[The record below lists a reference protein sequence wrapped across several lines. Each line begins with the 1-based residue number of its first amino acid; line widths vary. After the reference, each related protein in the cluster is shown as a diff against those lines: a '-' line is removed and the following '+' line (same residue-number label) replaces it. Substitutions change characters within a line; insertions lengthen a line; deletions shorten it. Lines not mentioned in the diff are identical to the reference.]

1 MYTLLCCPQKDE
13 RFQYLT
19 TQGGML
25 APTGQSMYTT
35 LVSLYTDP
43 DLYYNTMSID
53 LQFDHVIKIPITY
66 LVEGVPLWFSPDIKK
81 NGFDAG
87 FLFTDLKVE
96 FQANLFKNRFQVK
109 VINKGT
115 RVYRITINR
124 LKTYN
129 PDLKPTACANQPL
142 TARFEMHP
150 KLLEINPNS
159 EAELEIL
166 ISGYEEGTFY
176 CDFMLTITDT
186 TYPQRKQVIKVPVK
200 ATFAECQ
207 LSWHASPMIINY
219 KPCEPLK
226 ERTYF
231 RTAHLINC
239 NNMKIEH
246 VYLEAA
252 GPFRIKAMYEHCFEK
267 HLVISLDKLECRE
280 IYILLNKAMVK
291 NLSCNYVEGRIAV
304 FAEGKMQK
312 HLTINVIVFRPDL
325 NIITSGSELVLFDRG
340 HPYSHTIEIGND
352 GCATAMYKWKRIDVR
367 ETFIGADDSAD
378 LVAEVLSEI
387 LRMLEY
393 NFTCDEEPNM
403 TLRYHKCRCQFRRE
417 TEVGSLI
424 FDILDEIINELD
436 LSQRR
441 FLIRMDNVDPLHDD
455 SEAHSSSS
463 FVQYTIDYILDQLNL
478 ESSQQLSGPS
488 SDYCFSDR
496 FIYFYEKSGTLHE
509 WNVNK
514 CELHLPHVRR
524 SHEMKSVFSLE
535 VVGQRSR
542 TLTVT
547 LVNLL
552 HKIKFLKD
560 NIYLNI
566 RVSTSVKRDSSHLL
580 VSLCSPGTRPTMPR
594 SI

>member
-1 MYTLLCCPQKDE
+1 
-13 RFQYLT
+13 
-19 TQGGML
+19 ML

-43 DLYYNTMSID
+43 DLYYNTMYID
-53 LQFDHVIKIPITY
+53 LQFDHVMKIPITY
-66 LVEGVPLWFSPDIKK
+66 LVEGVPLWFEPDIKK

-87 FLFTDLKVE
+87 FLFTDLKDE

-109 VINKGT
+109 VFNKGT

-159 EAELEIL
+159 ETELEIL

-176 CDFMLTITDT
+176 CDFMMTITDT

-207 LSWHASPMIINY
+207 LSWNANPMIINY
-219 KPCEPLK
+219 KPCEPLE
-226 ERTYF
+226 ERTYI
-231 RTAHLINC
+231 RTAYLINC
-239 NNMKIEH
+239 NNMRIEH

-267 HLVISLDKLECRE
+267 HLITSMDGLEWRE

-291 NLSCNYVEGRIAV
+291 HLSCNTVEGRIAV
-304 FAEGKMQK
+304 FAEGKLQK
-312 HLTINVIVFRPDL
+312 YLTIDVRVWRPDIVINNL
-325 NIITSGSELVLFDRG
+325 TTTKSGDELLLFDQG
-340 HPYSHTIEIGND
+340 EPYNHSIEIENR
-352 GCATAMYKWKRIDVR
+352 GCVKTMYKWKRIDVC
-367 ETFIGADDSAD
+367 ETFIGPDDSAD
-378 LVAEVLSEI
+378 LVSEVLSEI

-403 TLRYHKCRCQFRRE
+403 TLRYHKCRCQFRRV

-424 FDILDEIINELD
+424 FDIIDEIINELD

-478 ESSQQLSGPS
+478 EPSQQLSGPS
-488 SDYCFSDR
+488 SELCFSDR
-496 FIYFYEKSGTLHE
+496 FMYFYEKTGTLDE
-509 WNVNK
+509 FDCTR
-514 CELHLPHVRR
+514 CELHVPHVRR

-535 VVGQRSR
+535 AVGQCSR

-552 HKIKFLKD
+552 HIIKFQKD
-560 NIYLNI
+560 DIYLNI
-566 RVSTSVKRDSSHLL
+566 RVSTSVQTETPPIHLL
-580 VSLCSPGTRPTMPR
+580 LFAALVRDIQRHVQHNEPN
-594 SI
+594 